1 MLFFPQIFE
10 VKPASVEALTI
21 GTRVCAYWSQKY
33 HHLYPGTISD
43 MDIDPKLDSNYVNV
57 ELDDGD
63 NRDIHVESI
72 RYLPPAYPLVGKF
85 KIYMYIPNYYLG
97 IFQK

>member
-1 MLFFPQIFE
+1 
-10 VKPASVEALTI
+10 
-21 GTRVCAYWSQKY
+21 
-33 HHLYPGTISD
+33 

-72 RYLPPAYPLVGKF
+72 RYLPPAYPLVGKLKYIGSNYSIYF
-85 KIYMYIPNYYLG
+85 KNNHT
-97 IFQK
+97 FHA

>member
-1 MLFFPQIFE
+1 MISKMGSLDFRFWPFFLVLQIFE

-21 GTRVCAYWSQKY
+21 GSRVCAYWSQKY

-43 MDIDPKLDSNYVNV
+43 MEIDPKLDSNYVNV

-63 NRDIHVESI
+63 NRDIHVDSI
-72 RYLPPAYPLVGKF
+72 RYLPPKYPLVGE
-85 KIYMYIPNYYLG
+85 
-97 IFQK
+97 